1 MSLVTP
7 DLGLLFWTLLT
18 FLILVF
24 LLRKFAW
31 RPILDG
37 LRIREDSI
45 AEALSQAEEARK
57 EMAQLNA
64 QNQQLLDEARKER
77 EQMLKE
83 AMAVATKIKEE
94 AKADAEKQA
103 DKMIADAKATINTE
117 KAAALAEVKNEVAKL
132 SLTVAEK
139 LLRKNLADDK
149 EQQAL
154 VEGFIKEVNVN

>member
-18 FLILVF
+18 FLILV
-24 LLRKFAW
+24 LVLRKFAW
-31 RPILDG
+31 RPILDS

-45 AEALSQAEEARK
+45 ADALSQAEKARE

-64 QNQQLLDEARKER
+64 ENQKLLEEARKER
-77 EQMLKE
+77 EQMLKD
-83 AMAVATKIKEE
+83 AMAAATKIKDE
-94 AKADAEKQA
+94 AKADAEKTA
-103 DKMIADAKATINTE
+103 DKLIADAKATINTE
-117 KAAALAEVKNEVAKL
+117 KEAALAEVKNEVAKL

-149 EQQAL
+149 QQQDL
-154 VEGFIKEVNVN
+154 VEGFIKELNVN